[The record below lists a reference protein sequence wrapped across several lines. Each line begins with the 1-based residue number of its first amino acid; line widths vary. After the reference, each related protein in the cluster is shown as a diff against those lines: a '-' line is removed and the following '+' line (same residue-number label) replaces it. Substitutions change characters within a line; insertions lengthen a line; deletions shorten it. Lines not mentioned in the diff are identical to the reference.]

1 MSLSKKFERY
11 TPVEPLYGNVSY
23 SRNADG
29 DWYEQQKNFAE
40 DTLKI
45 LYDDD
50 GRISVFTRDVS
61 QLPDPAGFYVAEL
74 SAATIDTSRQRFIAG
89 KLVEYQKSQ
98 SELIAD
104 AEAMKST
111 LKSKADSEIAW
122 RQYAVDR
129 GIATVEESAAL
140 DEWNLY
146 RVLLM
151 RIDTTKAPEIEW
163 PLLPGA

>member
-11 TPVEPLYGNVSY
+11 TPDNPKYGSVSY
-23 SRNADG
+23 SRNTDG

-45 LYDDD
+45 IYDDD
-50 GRISVFTRDVS
+50 GCISAFTRDVS

-74 SAATIDTSRQRFIAG
+74 SAETIDTDKQRFIDG
-89 KLVEYQKSQ
+89 KLVEHQKSPG
-98 SELIAD
+98 ELIA
-104 AEAMKST
+104 EADSLKLT
-111 LKSKADSEIAW
+111 LRVKADSEIAW
-122 RQYAVDR
+122 RQYAVDK

-146 RVLLM
+146 RVQLM
-151 RIDTTKAPEIEW
+151 RVDTVKPVWPTPPE
-163 PLLPGA
+163 A

>member
-11 TPVEPLYGNVSY
+11 TPDNLKYGTVSY

-29 DWYEQQKNFAE
+29 DWYEQQNNFAE

-50 GRISVFTRDVS
+50 GRISAFTRDVS
-61 QLPDPAGFYVAEL
+61 SLPDPAGFYVVEINAE
-74 SAATIDTSRQRFIAG
+74 TIDTDKQRLIGG
-89 KLVEYQKSQ
+89 KLVEYRKSQ

-104 AEAMKST
+104 SEAMKAS
-111 LKSKADSEIAW
+111 LRLKADSEIAW
-122 RQYAVDR
+122 RQDAVDAV
-129 GIATVEESAAL
+129 IATEDETAAL
-140 DEWNLY
+140 SEWKKY

-151 RIDTTKAPEIEW
+151 RVDTSNPEW
-163 PLLPGA
+163 PEKPA

>member
-45 LYDDD
+45 LYDDG
-50 GRISVFTRDVS
+50 GRISAFTRDVS
-61 QLPDPAGFYVAEL
+61 QLPDPTGFYVAEL
-74 SAATIDTSRQRFIAG
+74 SVKAIDIDKQRFIG
-89 KLVEYQKSQ
+89 GELVEYQKSQ

-104 AEAMKST
+104 SEAMKVS
-111 LKSKADSEIAW
+111 LRLKADSEIAW
-122 RQYAVDR
+122 RQDAVDA
-129 GIATVEESAAL
+129 GIATEEETAAL
-140 DEWNLY
+140 SEWKKY

-151 RIDTTKAPEIEW
+151 RVDTSKPVWPEKPE
-163 PLLPGA
+163 

>member
-11 TPVEPLYGNVSY
+11 TPDNLKYGTVSY

-50 GRISVFTRDVS
+50 GRISAFTRDVS
-61 QLPDPAGFYVAEL
+61 SLPDPAGFYVVEINAE
-74 SAATIDTSRQRFIAG
+74 AIDTDKQRLIGG
-89 KLVEYQKSQ
+89 KLVEHQKSQ

-104 AEAMKST
+104 SEAMKVS
-111 LKSKADSEIAW
+111 LRLKADSEIAW
-122 RQYAVDR
+122 RQDAVDA
-129 GIATVEESAAL
+129 GIATAEETSALA
-140 DEWNLY
+140 EWKTY

-151 RIDTTKAPEIEW
+151 RVDTSTAPDITW
-163 PLLPGA
+163 PVQPE

>member
-1 MSLSKKFERY
+1 M
-11 TPVEPLYGNVSY
+11 YGNVSY
-23 SRNADG
+23 SRNVDG

-50 GRISVFTRDVS
+50 GRISAFTRDVS
-61 QLPDPAGFYVAEL
+61 SLPDPADFYVMELNAE
-74 SAATIDTSRQRFIAG
+74 TVDTDKQRLIGG

-104 AEAMKST
+104 AEAMKSN

-122 RQYAVDR
+122 RQYAVDK

-146 RVLLM
+146 RVQLM
-151 RIDTTKAPEIEW
+151 RVDTSKPVWPEKPE
-163 PLLPGA
+163 

>member
-11 TPVEPLYGNVSY
+11 IPVEPMYGNVSY
-23 SRNADG
+23 SRNVDG

-50 GRISVFTRDVS
+50 GRISAFTHDVS
-61 QLPDPAGFYVAEL
+61 SLPDPAGFYVVEINAE
-74 SAATIDTSRQRFIAG
+74 TIDTDKQRLIGG

-104 AEAMKST
+104 SEAMKVS
-111 LKSKADSEIAW
+111 LRLKADSEIAW
-122 RQYAVDR
+122 RQDAVEA
-129 GIATVEESAAL
+129 GIATAEETAAL
-140 DEWNLY
+140 AEWKKY

-151 RIDTTKAPEIEW
+151 RVDTSAAPDIEW
-163 PLLPGA
+163 PVPPQ

>member
-11 TPVEPLYGNVSY
+11 TPDNLKYGTVSY

-50 GRISVFTRDVS
+50 GRISAFTRDVS
-61 QLPDPAGFYVAEL
+61 SLPDPAGFYVVEINAE
-74 SAATIDTSRQRFIAG
+74 TIDTDKQRLIGG

-98 SELIAD
+98 RELIAD
-104 AEAMKST
+104 SEAMKLS
-111 LKSKADSEIAW
+111 LRLKADSEIAW
-122 RQYAVDR
+122 RQDAVDA
-129 GIATVEESAAL
+129 GIATEEETAAL
-140 DEWNLY
+140 SEWKKY

-151 RIDTTKAPEIEW
+151 RVDTSKPVWPEKPE
-163 PLLPGA
+163 

>member
-11 TPVEPLYGNVSY
+11 IPVAPMYGNVSY
-23 SRNADG
+23 SRNVDG

-61 QLPDPAGFYVAEL
+61 QLPDPAGFYIAEL
-74 SAATIDTSRQRFIAG
+74 SVTTVDTDKQRFIDG
-89 KLVEYQKSQ
+89 KLVEHQKSPG
-98 SELIAD
+98 ELIA
-104 AEAMKST
+104 EADS
-111 LKSKADSEIAW
+111 LKLSLRAKADSEIEW
-122 RQYAVDR
+122 RRYAVDK

-140 DEWNLY
+140 DAWNLY
-146 RVLLM
+146 RVQLM
-151 RIDTTKAPEIEW
+151 RVDTSKPEW
-163 PLLPGA
+163 PEKPA